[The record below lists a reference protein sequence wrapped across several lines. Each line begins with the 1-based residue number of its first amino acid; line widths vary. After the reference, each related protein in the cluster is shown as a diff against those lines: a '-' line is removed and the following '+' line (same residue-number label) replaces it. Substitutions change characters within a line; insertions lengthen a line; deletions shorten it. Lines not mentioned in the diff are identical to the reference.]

1 MRAWDGTDGRH
12 RPSAGQKRL
21 TNVAVVRYKKGGVRF
36 EIACYKNK
44 VLNWRNGVET
54 DLDEVVQTTSVFSNV
69 SKGVFASQEDLQRV
83 FGTTD
88 QVEIVKIILQKGELQ
103 VSDKERELEY
113 ATLFKDVV
121 SIVVDKCVNPETQRP
136 YPAGIV
142 ERTLKDLHFAL
153 DPKKTAKQQAMEAI
167 PLIQKVFPI
176 ERAKMRLKLAL
187 PKAYHEPFHELVN
200 AENARL
206 ERETE
211 ADEGTAFTVLI
222 DPGSFRK
229 FDTFV
234 HKQSNG
240 KGKLE
245 VLSLAVVQE
254 GVSDVHVLEKD
265 LKSLGLR
272 PKSELQDK
280 DREGHDTA
288 EPVKTSSS
296 TGTKGNASKRCA
308 TCGAAFEDVGKY
320 REHFKSEWHKHNL
333 KRKLKGLPPISEDEI
348 ENDPLIQEER
358 QDYGVF

>member
-1 MRAWDGTDGRH
+1 MRVVETTDGPP
-12 RPSAGQKRL
+12 RPRAGQKRL

-44 VLNWRNGVET
+44 VLNWRNGIET

-136 YPAGIV
+136 YPAGII
-142 ERTLKDLHFAL
+142 ERTLKELHFAV

-167 PLIQKVFPI
+167 PSIQKVFPI
-176 ERAKMRLKLAL
+176 ERAKMRLKMAL
-187 PKAYHEPFHELVN
+187 PKALHKQFRELLS
-200 AENARL
+200 AENAQV
-206 ERETE
+206 ERESAT
-211 ADEGTAFTVLI
+211 DEGTAFTVLI

-229 FDTFV
+229 FDSFV
-234 HKQSNG
+234 HKQSDR

-254 GVSDVHVLEKD
+254 GVSDVHVVEKGLESLQ
-265 LKSLGLR
+265 LKQTGNLEARKTG
-272 PKSELQDK
+272 QHTTT
-280 DREGHDTA
+280 EG
-288 EPVKTSSS
+288 VKVTTS
-296 TGTKGNASKRCA
+296 TGSKGSAGKRCA
-308 TCGAAFEDVGKY
+308 TCGAIFEDAGKY
-320 REHFKSEWHKHNL
+320 REHFKGDWHKHNL
-333 KRKLKGLPPISEDEI
+333 KRKMKGLPPISEEEV
-348 ENDPLIQEER
+348 ENDPLLQEEK
-358 QDYGVF
+358 QEYGIF